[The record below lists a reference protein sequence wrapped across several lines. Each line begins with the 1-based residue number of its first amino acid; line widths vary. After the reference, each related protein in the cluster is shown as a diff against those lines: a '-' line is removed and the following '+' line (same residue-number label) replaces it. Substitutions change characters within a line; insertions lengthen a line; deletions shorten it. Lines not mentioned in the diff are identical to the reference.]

1 MLISSSENLLVRRR
15 HGGQCEHGS
24 TANFGFEKCD
34 NLHPRAQVAN
44 VVCWAAKASKPAEAR
59 IRTAQKVRLAAWQR
73 DVSKCVSASLC
84 PLHSVRFTL
93 YASLC
98 TPHSACL
105 PHSVRLNFVDANLVD
120 ALAAVSEH
128 WSGRSP
134 RLRPFRRN
142 CLVTVVW
149 TG

>member
-1 MLISSSENLLVRRR
+1 MLISCENLPDRRR

-34 NLHPRAQVAN
+34 TLHSRAQVEH
-44 VVCWAAKASKPAEAR
+44 VVRWAAKASKAAEAM
-59 IRTAQKVRLAAWQR
+59 IRTAQKARLAA
-73 DVSKCVSASLC
+73 CVTC
-84 PLHSVRFTL
+84 PHVCPPRFVRFTL
-93 YASLC
+93 SASLC

-128 WSGRSP
+128 WSGRSL